1 VLDSDGLSAP
11 LWAAVSERER
21 PDTDTDIEFD
31 FFEDSPTREAPA
43 EEQPPRRRPRVP
55 RRPPTGAGS
64 SGLLRLA
71 LLIAGA
77 ILIAVLLV
85 LWVNSCRE
93 DQKRSEYSSYMDDV
107 SPIASESAQVGK
119 NFEKLLTAPGG
130 TLTDM
135 QTGLQGLEQQS
146 AQLVSRAQKLTP
158 PGPLRDQ
165 QQSLVEALQFRV
177 SGLGGLAQAF
187 GSYDETQDPAAEGN
201 VLQEQSLRL
210 VTSDVVYEDLFKAG
224 SEAVLKQQGIS
235 GVAVPDSTF
244 VPAGNEDLVS
254 AKSWTL
260 LLQRLTG
267 ATGGGATGTGLRGS
281 ALESVSVP
289 TSNGKQALS
298 TTQENT
304 VQASDQLAFEVVVR
318 NSGDVQLTQL
328 PVNFTLQV
336 SPQPVKKTQT
346 IDLLNPGETKTVT
359 FKDIDV
365 AGSFG
370 QLVTLKI
377 SVEPVKGENNTTNN
391 SAEYKVIFTVG

>member
-1 VLDSDGLSAP
+1 
-11 LWAAVSERER
+11 VSERER
-21 PDTDTDIEFD
+21 PDTDTEIEFD
-31 FFEDSPTREAPA
+31 FFEDSPSREAPP
-43 EEQPPRRRPRVP
+43 EEHPPRRRPRVP
-55 RRPPTGAGS
+55 TRPPAGS

-77 ILIAVLLV
+77 ILLAVVLV

-119 NFEKLLTAPGG
+119 DFEKLLTTPGA
-130 TLTDM
+130 TLNDL
-135 QTGLQGLEQQS
+135 QTGLQGLQQQS
-146 AQLVSRAQKLTP
+146 SQLVSRAQKVTP

-165 QQSLVEALQFRV
+165 QQSVVEALQFRV

-187 GSYDETQDPAAEGN
+187 GAYDETQDAAAEGN
-201 VLQEQSLRL
+201 VLQEQSQRL
-210 VTSDVVYEDLFKAG
+210 LASDVVYDDLFKAG

-235 GVAVPDSTF
+235 GVAVPDSSF
-244 VPAGNEDLVS
+244 IAEGNEDLVS

-267 ATGGGATGTGLRGS
+267 TAGGGATGTGLRGS

-289 TSNGKQALS
+289 TANGKQTLS
-298 TTQENT
+298 TTEENT
-304 VQASDQLAFEVVVR
+304 VQASDQLAFDVVVR

-336 SPQPVKKTQT
+336 SPQPVKKSQR

-359 FKDIDV
+359 FRDIDV

-377 SVEPVKGENNTTNN
+377 SVEPVDGENNTTNN

>member
-1 VLDSDGLSAP
+1 
-11 LWAAVSERER
+11 VSERER
-21 PDTDTDIEFD
+21 PDTDTEIEFD
-31 FFEDSPTREAPA
+31 FFEDSPSREAPP
-43 EEQPPRRRPRVP
+43 EEHPPRRRPRVP
-55 RRPPTGAGS
+55 TRPPGS

-77 ILIAVLLV
+77 ILLAVVLV

-119 NFEKLLTAPGG
+119 DFEKLLTTPGA
-130 TLTDM
+130 TLNDL
-135 QTGLQGLEQQS
+135 QTGLQGLQQQS
-146 AQLVSRAQKLTP
+146 SQLVSRAQKLTP

-165 QQSLVEALQFRV
+165 QQSVVEALQFRV

-187 GSYDETQDPAAEGN
+187 GAYDETQDAAAEGN
-201 VLQEQSLRL
+201 VLQEQSQRL
-210 VTSDVVYEDLFKAG
+210 LASDVVYDDLFKAG

-235 GVAVPDSTF
+235 GVAVPDSSF
-244 VPAGNEDLVS
+244 IAEGNEDLVS

-267 ATGGGATGTGLRGS
+267 TGGGGATGTGLRGS

-289 TSNGKQALS
+289 TANGKQTLS
-298 TTQENT
+298 TTEENT
-304 VQASDQLAFEVVVR
+304 VQASDQLAFDVVVR

-328 PVNFTLQV
+328 PVSFALQV
-336 SPQPVKKTQT
+336 SPQPVKKSQR

-359 FKDIDV
+359 FRDIDV

-377 SVEPVKGENNTTNN
+377 SVEPVDGENNTTNN